1 MRRFW
6 PESEEEMDVGV
17 SSAKSI
23 LEKPLKLLTE
33 EDISQLTREDCR
45 KFLKEKGSLR
55 LSPFFFFRFLFPSP
69 RGR

>member
-1 MRRFW
+1 M
-6 PESEEEMDVGV
+6 EGGV

-45 KFLKEKGSLR
+45 KFLKEKGSHFLR
-55 LSPFFFFRFLFPSP
+55 SFLVRERKMDGDPL
-69 RGR
+69 